1 MPPPF
6 FTKYTLFITRKLL
19 KLSITD
25 KNKTMTIYKAPT
37 KKNAPFKH
45 VTDFTNL
52 TTEELFASKDFTN
65 ATDALI
71 DAALVP
77 IQSDI
82 TTLQSDV
89 TVLQSEVDDK
99 TDKIITFNTRTSSY
113 ILQASDANKLIE
125 MNVGSANNLT
135 VPPNVFTAGQQILIS
150 QYGAGQT
157 SLVAQLGMTLRSN
170 GGKLKL
176 TGQYSGA
183 TIVFRSATEAYVF
196 GDLTT

>member
-1 MPPPF
+1 
-6 FTKYTLFITRKLL
+6 
-19 KLSITD
+19 
-25 KNKTMTIYKAPT
+25 MTIYKAPT

-65 ATDALI
+65 ATNALI
-71 DAALVP
+71 DAALAP
-77 IQSDI
+77 IQSDV
-82 TTLQSDV
+82 TTLQSD
-89 TVLQSEVDDK
+89 LDDK
-99 TDKIITFNTRTSSY
+99 TNKIVTFNTRNSSY
-113 ILQASDANKLIE
+113 TLQASDADKMIE
-125 MNVGSANNLT
+125 MNVGSANNLFI
-135 VPPNVFTAGQQILIS
+135 PANVFTAGQQILIS
-150 QYGAGQT
+150 QYGTGQT
-157 SLVAQLGMTLRSN
+157 TLAPGSLAMVLRSN